1 MDNSVVGRRSLWGLV
16 VAIVVVLVAGAVL
29 PLEPGE
35 PVTARFI
42 RVYSAVAVAL
52 GVPLAG
58 DARTQAFELGLSRPR
73 PIRVVVTT
81 LLVLVPLLGNGYLV
95 LAQLRVG
102 IVPVA
107 GLLTTV
113 AAAVGLGT
121 VLTLS
126 LRPVP
131 TGDAARESAR
141 PGWRAAV
148 PAGVAA
154 GALALGVSAVPLA
167 AEAVLVDGT
176 TVQPSVG
183 ELDLPESLGRA
194 AWTRELAWDVSARD
208 AAPVAGGLALET
220 DDSTGVVMLDGAT
233 GEERWSFHRSGT
245 VVDELVPADAGRLLV
260 VVHHHPPAGPWNPAR
275 TWSVLDATTGELLT
289 GPSDAPPFAG
299 SPGYRSATREA
310 PSDAPVAGDVALGGT
325 DAPDSEPR
333 VAYSLRTGAELWR
346 CEPADCAGV
355 VAAEDAF
362 VVTDGR
368 RLRALDPRSGEELW
382 ATDDGGCG
390 LDVLGVDEGV
400 VVTRCGSS
408 GDVVATDVAT
418 GEERWATALPDSGS
432 YNRPVGVSHGA
443 VNVRTTQALPD
454 VPRLPASVTAFDR
467 VSEDRLTVV
476 LDVRSGE
483 PRIQLPAGGY
493 ASALVDDVVV
503 VADTELHSAAVTYD
517 LDTGESTL
525 VHHLGASDE
534 PEALDPADG
543 LLKLISPSCADL
555 ADGVH
560 CPVLYD
566 PFHVA
571 TLGPDGG
578 VSVRRWSD
586 LAVPD
591 GLVAGPG
598 LWAGDWD
605 RQGLLPVPGGTV
617 LSAAVGSGSGQQVI
631 VGLVP

>member
-1 MDNSVVGRRSLWGLV
+1 MDNSVVGRRSLWGLA
-16 VAIVVVLVAGAVL
+16 VAVVVVLVAGTVL
-29 PLEPGE
+29 PLAPGE
-35 PVTARFI
+35 PGTARAI
-42 RVYSAVAVAL
+42 RVYSAVAVAV

-58 DARTQAFELGLSRPR
+58 GARMQAFELGLPRPR
-73 PIRVVVTT
+73 PIRVVVAT

-141 PGWRAAV
+141 TGWRAAV

-176 TVQPSVG
+176 TAQPSVD
-183 ELDLPESLGRA
+183 ELELPESLGRA

-233 GEERWSFHRSGT
+233 GEERWSFHRSGA
-245 VVDELVPADAGRLLV
+245 VVDELVAADAGRLLV
-260 VVHHHPPAGPWNPAR
+260 VVHHHPPAGPWDPAR

-289 GPSDAPPFAG
+289 GPSDAPPFAE
-299 SPGYRSATREA
+299 SPGYRAATNA
-310 PSDAPVAGDVALGGT
+310 ASDATVAGDVALGGT
-325 DAPDSEPR
+325 GAHDRQPR

-346 CEPADCAGV
+346 CEPADCASV
-355 VAAEDAF
+355 VAAEEAF
-362 VVTDGR
+362 VVTAGG

-382 ATDDGGCG
+382 ATGDGGCG
-390 LDVLGVDEGV
+390 LDVLGVAEGV

-408 GDVVATDVAT
+408 GSVVATDVAT
-418 GEERWATALPDSGS
+418 GEERWATDLPDSGS
-432 YNRPVGVSHGA
+432 YDRPVGVSHGA

-454 VPRLPASVTAFDR
+454 VPRLPGSVTAFDR
-467 VSEDRLTVV
+467 VSEDVFTVV

-503 VADTELHSAAVTYD
+503 VAETQLHSAAVTYD

-525 VHHLGASDE
+525 VRHLYASDE
-534 PEALDPADG
+534 PDALDPADG
-543 LLKLISPSCADL
+543 MLKLISPSCADL

-560 CPVLYD
+560 CPVLHD
-566 PFHVA
+566 PVHVA
-571 TLGPDGG
+571 TLAPYGS
-578 VSVRRWSD
+578 VSAQRWSD

-598 LWAGDWD
+598 LWTRHWD
-605 RQGLLPVPGGTV
+605 PQVLLPVPGGTV
-617 LSAAVGSGSGQQVI
+617 LSAAVGSGSGRQVL